1 MFNTKEKEK
10 SPTAKKKKVL
20 CKKERRISAYLSW
33 RLHNDHEVN
42 EFNESNDEVMMKLPL
57 IITIEYIKPSKI
69 Q

>member
-10 SPTAKKKKVL
+10 SPTAKKNVL

-33 RLHNDHEVN
+33 RLHNDHEVD

-57 IITIEYIKPSKI
+57 IITIECIKFSKI